1 MNKNQTLICVYFTIS
16 IFDTF
21 SKQQEKQQPE
31 PRRNF
36 NLKMNPDKTLV
47 RSDKLTLD
55 EIPVK
60 IGKQTKFISGV
71 NDFTICSVSYF
82 GS

>member
-1 MNKNQTLICVYFTIS
+1 MEIIVYFTIS

>member
-1 MNKNQTLICVYFTIS
+1 MYFTIS
-16 IFDTF
+16 IFVTS

>member
-1 MNKNQTLICVYFTIS
+1 
-16 IFDTF
+16 
-21 SKQQEKQQPE
+21 
-31 PRRNF
+31 
-36 NLKMNPDKTLV
+36 MNPDKTLV

>member
-1 MNKNQTLICVYFTIS
+1 MYFKIS

-31 PRRNF
+31 ARRNF
-36 NLKMNPDKTLV
+36 NSKMNPDKTLV
-47 RSDKLTLD
+47 RGDKLTLD

>member
-1 MNKNQTLICVYFTIS
+1 MYFTIS

-31 PRRNF
+31 PRR